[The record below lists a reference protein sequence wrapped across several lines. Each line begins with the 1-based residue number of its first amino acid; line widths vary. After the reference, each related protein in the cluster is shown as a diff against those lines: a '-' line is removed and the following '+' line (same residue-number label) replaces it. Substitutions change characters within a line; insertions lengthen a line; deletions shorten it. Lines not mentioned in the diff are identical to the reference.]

1 MNSGEIVDKLKS
13 HMSFEQD
20 LAHRVFLDAFVQLSP
35 SEAQNILSVIYASYL
50 IRGKLLENIVK
61 WCIVND
67 VYLPS
72 FDDLVEL

>member
-1 MNSGEIVDKLKS
+1 
-13 HMSFEQD
+13 MSFEQD

-35 SEAQNILSVIYASYL
+35 SEAQDILSVIYASYL

-72 FDDLVEL
+72 FGDLVEL